1 MTQAQP
7 TPNSNI
13 LLRSVNWLIVLT
25 LKRPLRIKLRMR
37 WFSDVSKVKESSF
50 FKSDLIDPP
59 QIFDARLLENTNLSP
74 SDLKTLKKFCFDQE
88 VRKKMVNFKL
98 NYGVHKVE
106 KAWENFPHSD
116 WLVKIMTS

>member
-1 MTQAQP
+1 
-7 TPNSNI
+7 
-13 LLRSVNWLIVLT
+13 
-25 LKRPLRIKLRMR
+25 MR
-37 WFSDVSKVKESSF
+37 WFFDISGVKESSF
-50 FKSDLIDPP
+50 VKSDLTDPP

-74 SDLKTLKKFCFDQE
+74 SELKTLKKFCFDQE